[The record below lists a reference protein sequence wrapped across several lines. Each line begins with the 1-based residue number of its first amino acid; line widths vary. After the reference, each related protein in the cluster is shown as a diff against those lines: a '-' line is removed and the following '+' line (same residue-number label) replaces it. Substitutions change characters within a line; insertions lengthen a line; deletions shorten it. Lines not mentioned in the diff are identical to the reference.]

1 MNSIYL
7 TLFSLFFL
15 SQSTLW
21 ANEPIEAEDIITED
35 VIQED
40 VIQKEIIPKEVIHEE
55 NIPEEAIMEEPT
67 NEALL
72 EQEAPVVE
80 NAEPMA
86 EPMAKQM
93 GEPNAEPMAEP
104 MAKQMGEPKV
114 DPNAPT
120 ADELEAA
127 QAEEAELREVG
138 AGEEP
143 IAE

>member
-1 MNSIYL
+1 MKSIYL

-21 ANEPIEAEDIITED
+21 ANEPIEAEDVITED
-35 VIQED
+35 VIQEN
-40 VIQKEIIPKEVIHEE
+40 VIPKEIIPKEVIPEE
-55 NIPEEAIMEEPT
+55 NPLEEATIEEPT

-80 NAEPMA
+80 NAEQ
-86 EPMAKQM
+86 MAKQM
-93 GEPNAEPMAEP
+93 A
-104 MAKQMGEPKV
+104 EPKV

-120 ADELEAA
+120 ADELEPA